1 VSADEWL
8 EIDVSVHTDPFPLR
22 ASPLSPVA
30 THQWDN
36 AAETQETAVSAAA
49 ASTVS
54 GGVHVVPLKI
64 TSDPLGSTP
73 VQNVED
79 VHEIPEMLVVSTLT
93 GADHLEPWS
102 RTTRPASSPAAQKL
116 VVGQD
121 TELNPTVSTDLGLAH
136 VAPWSTTTRPTVS
149 TATQNLVE
157 GHETAVSAVPLSMVL
172 GSDQRDAFL
181 TMTLPLASTP
191 TQKLTEA
198 HETASGTPP
207 GCSMVTG
214 EDHLTFRTERDAADS
229 ARGANKPTK
238 ASPPPTNTVAA
249 TSTATKL
256 RFRPCTMAE
265 DAAVI
270 AQPLAA
276 GEA

>member
-1 VSADEWL
+1 MSVDEWL
-8 EIDVSVHTDPFPLR
+8 EIDVSAHTDPFPLR

-49 ASTVS
+49 GSTVS

-79 VHEIPEMLVVSTLT
+79 VHEIPEMLVVSTFA
-93 GADHLEPWS
+93 GADQLEPWS

-116 VVGQD
+116 AVGQD
-121 TELNPTVSTDLGLAH
+121 TELNPTLSTDLGLAH
-136 VAPWSTTTRPTVS
+136 VALWSTTTRPTVS

-172 GSDQRDAFL
+172 GSDQRDAFS
-181 TMTLPLASTP
+181 TMALPLESTP

-198 HETASGTPP
+198 HETASGTPA
-207 GCSMVTG
+207 GCSMVAD
-214 EDHLTFRTERDAADS
+214 EDHLTFRTERGAANS
-229 ARGANKPTK
+229 ARDANKPTK
-238 ASPPPTNTVAA
+238 AGPPPTSAVAA
-249 TSTATKL
+249 KSTAMKL
-256 RFRPCTMAE
+256 CFRPCTMTE
-265 DAAVI
+265 GAVVI
-270 AQPLAA
+270 VLLGTP